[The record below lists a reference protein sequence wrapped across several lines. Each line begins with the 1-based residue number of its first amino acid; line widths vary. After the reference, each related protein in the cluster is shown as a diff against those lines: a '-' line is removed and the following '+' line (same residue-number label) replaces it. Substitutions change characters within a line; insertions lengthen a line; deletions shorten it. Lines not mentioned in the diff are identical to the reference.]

1 VAPGDPLTA
10 YRRDRRRLVERLRE
24 SGLEDLAI
32 LHAFDAVPR
41 HLFVPSALHGRAY
54 DDEALPIGHGQTIS
68 RPSVHALHLQ
78 LAELQ
83 GGEAVLEVGTGSGFQ
98 TALLVTLGARVFSI
112 EVVRE
117 LSARAERCLSELG
130 LPARLRVGDGRAGW
144 PAEAPFDVILVGAA
158 SPKIP
163 GPLLAQLSDGG
174 RLIIPVGDDREQT
187 LQRLWR
193 RGEDWER
200 ETVDA
205 ARFVPLI
212 EG

>member
-1 VAPGDPLTA
+1 MASGDPLNA

-24 SGLEDLAI
+24 SGLDDLSI

-41 HLFVPSALHGRAY
+41 HLFVPTALHGRAY
-54 DDEALPIGHGQTIS
+54 DDDALPIGHGQTVS

-83 GGEAVLEVGTGSGFQ
+83 GDEAVLEVGTGSGFQ
-98 TALLVTLGARVFSI
+98 TALLATLGARVFSI
-112 EVVRE
+112 EVVPE
-117 LSARAERCLSELG
+117 LSARAERCLAELG
-130 LPARLRVGDGRAGW
+130 LQARLRVGDGRTGW

-158 SPKIP
+158 SREIP
-163 GPLLAQLSDGG
+163 GPLLAQVSDGG

-187 LQRLWR
+187 LMRLRR

-200 ETVDA
+200 ETVDS
-205 ARFVPLI
+205 ARFVPLV
-212 EG
+212 ER